1 MGLLRDTISN
11 FCVFVHM
18 NPVSTHEF
26 SVELEEKLRILPLP
40 NPSLKGRELGD
51 EAGSGAARL
60 VDAPKALRFREDK
73 VEAELNRK

>member
-26 SVELEEKLRILPLP
+26 SVELEEKLREYMD
-40 NPSLKGRELGD
+40 S
-51 EAGSGAARL
+51 
-60 VDAPKALRFREDK
+60 
-73 VEAELNRK
+73 VEW

>member
-26 SVELEEKLRILPLP
+26 RVELEEKLREYMDSVECGENNICL
-40 NPSLKGRELGD
+40 
-51 EAGSGAARL
+51 
-60 VDAPKALRFREDK
+60 FR
-73 VEAELNRK
+73 